1 MEQVYVVCK
10 SFVDPIFIIF
20 VLLLTSFIIC
30 LRSNKQKGG
39 VLFLLLTIVLLYG
52 FSIEPV
58 SSYLNYKLEKDYIV
72 ARPADEKT
80 SIDVV
85 VVLGGG
91 NYEIHALGKMFPS
104 DATTGRL
111 VHAIRM
117 YQEYDT
123 KYLVCSGKG
132 NSKISEA
139 EMMAQMAEAFG
150 VPKARIRIEPKSEN
164 TYQHAIE
171 FNKMFI
177 DKDIRIGLVTSA
189 YHMKRSEK
197 EFRKY
202 FKKVLPLPSGYLY
215 HSPAVEG
222 ISAIRYIPQSQRL
235 LDNTSVFRE
244 YVGQLWYSIK
254 DF

>member
-1 MEQVYVVCK
+1 MEQVYAVCK

-20 VLLLTSFIIC
+20 VLLLISFVIC
-30 LRSNKQKGG
+30 WRSSKQKGG
-39 VLFLLLTIVLLYG
+39 VLFLLLAIVLLYG
-52 FSIEPV
+52 FSIAPV
-58 SSYLNYKLEKDYIV
+58 SNYLSYKLEKDYIV
-72 ARPADEKT
+72 PRPPEEKT

-91 NYEIHALGKMFPS
+91 IYDINALGKTFPS
-104 DATTGRL
+104 GSSTARL

-117 YQEYDT
+117 YQDYDA

-139 EMMAQMAEAFG
+139 EFMAYMAEALG
-150 VPKARIRIEPKSEN
+150 VPKARIRVEPLSEN

-177 DKDIRIGLVTSA
+177 DKSITIGLVTSA

-202 FKKVLPLPSGYLY
+202 FKKVLPLPSDYIY
-215 HSPAVEG
+215 HSPAGPPAV
-222 ISAIRYIPQSQRL
+222 RYIPQSQRL
-235 LDNTSVFRE
+235 LDNTLVFKE

>member
-1 MEQVYVVCK
+1 MEQVYAVCK

-30 LRSNKQKGG
+30 LKSNKQKGG

-58 SSYLNYKLEKDYIV
+58 SNYLSYKLEKDYIAV
-72 ARPADEKT
+72 RPAEERT
-80 SIDVV
+80 ALDVV
-85 VVLGGG
+85 VVLSGG
-91 NYEIHALGKMFPS
+91 NYEIHALGKTFPS
-104 DATTGRL
+104 DATIGRL
-111 VHAIRM
+111 MHAVLM
-117 YQEYDT
+117 YQAYDA
-123 KYLVCSGKG
+123 KYLVCSGSDI
-132 NSKISEA
+132 SKMSGA

-164 TYQHAIE
+164 TYQHAVE

-202 FKKVLPLPSGYLY
+202 YKKVLALPSGYLY

-235 LDNTSVFRE
+235 LDNTSVLRE